1 MAALRIA
8 APNLLRLVGFQSILE
23 GLQVVRHDIKALLV
37 RAMSLPVPNPS

>member
-8 APNLLRLVGFQSILE
+8 APNLLRLVGFQSIRE
-23 GLQVVRHDIKALLV
+23 GLQAVRHDIKALLV